1 MRNDLTLLYVED
13 DDIVR
18 ENFKEIFSR
27 YFKSVITTD
36 NGKDALRL
44 YKEHNIDLAILDIS
58 IPEIN
63 GLNVAAK
70 IRQTDRKTEIIMLSA
85 YSDKPKLL
93 QAVNLQLFSYL
104 IKPVQHK
111 ELDDTLN
118 RVIKKLS
125 LNLTTDLKNGYR
137 FDINLG
143 ILTYNDINIKISK
156 NEKKLLN
163 FLCSNINSHHTACDI
178 YYELFGTLDEDDSGC
193 NNIVQLISR
202 FKKKMLE
209 LHHKEYFFID
219 NIYGLGYKISG

>member
-1 MRNDLTLLYVED
+1 
-13 DDIVR
+13 
-18 ENFKEIFSR
+18 
-27 YFKSVITTD
+27 
-36 NGKDALRL
+36 
-44 YKEHNIDLAILDIS
+44 
-58 IPEIN
+58 
-63 GLNVAAK
+63 
-70 IRQTDRKTEIIMLSA
+70 MLSA

-104 IKPVQHK
+104 IKPVQYE
-111 ELDDTLN
+111 ELDNTLN

-125 LNLTTDLKNGYR
+125 INLSTDLKNGYR

-143 ILTYNDINIKISK
+143 LLTFNNKQIRISK
-156 NEKKLLN
+156 NEKKLLT

-178 YYELFGTLDEDDSGC
+178 YYELFGTPDKDDASC

-219 NIYGLGYKISG
+219 NIYGLGYKMTN